1 MTKQDWKNLAELIGI
16 LAIVASLIFV
26 GLQMKQAQEIAY
38 SELDGA
44 LLSVQAETA
53 NLIASN
59 SEIWVKGNAGGE
71 LTDQQAAVF
80 LQLIGLIN
88 TRWFVEYRHAAQLGR
103 TDVAE
108 TILHDWSAFLYQ
120 NPGARR
126 VWQAREENLNK
137 FRDILLPEGNKWT
150 FWRDSINADLTRLD
164 AIGE

>member
-137 FRDILLPEGNKWT
+137 FRDILLTEGNKWT

>member
-71 LTDQQAAVF
+71 LSDQQAAVF

-137 FRDILLPEGNKWT
+137 FRDILLPEGNKWM

>member
-88 TRWFVEYRHAAQLGR
+88 TRWFVEYRHSAQLGR

-137 FRDILLPEGNKWT
+137 FRDILLTEGNKWT